1 MADSLF
7 FMLKIPYE
15 QVLKE
20 IQTKTNMTEEQIEQ
34 QIKEKMELLS
44 GLISKDG
51 AAHILAN
58 ELGIKLTAPEG
69 KRKINALYAGM
80 RSSELVGK
88 VLRKFDVREF
98 QSGDRHGKVGS
109 FIIADETGTVR
120 VTCWHDQTK
129 AMDGLRENDTVAIM
143 DSMVKENRGT
153 LEVHLNERSKI
164 LQNPPG
170 VVIEGIKA
178 PAVSMRKAIAALS
191 ENDLNV
197 ELLGTIV
204 QVFDIKFFERCPVC
218 RKRIKEQEAG
228 YVCQEHGAIK
238 PEYSFVMNLYLDDGS
253 GNIRIVLFGQQV
265 QQLLKKTEEELQ
277 IYRTAPE
284 AAEKIKTELLGEM
297 VKITGKCTKNQMFGH
312 LECIGQRVE
321 TDINPEEEINRLQS
335 ELEKGSG
342 TEKA

>member
-1 MADSLF
+1 MI
-7 FMLKIPYE
+7 KIPYE

-20 IQTKTNMTEEQIEQ
+20 IKTKTNMNEEQIEQ

-58 ELGIKLTAPEG
+58 ELGIKLIAPEG
-69 KRKINALYAGM
+69 KRKINTLYAGM
-80 RSSELVGK
+80 RPSELVGK
-88 VLRKFDVREF
+88 VLRKFEVREF
-98 QSGDRHGKVGS
+98 QSGERHGTVGS
-109 FIIADETGTVR
+109 FIIADETGTIR
-120 VTCWHDQTK
+120 VTCWHEQTK
-129 AMDGLRENDTVAIM
+129 AMGPLQENDTVAIL

-153 LEVHLNERSKI
+153 LEVHLNERSKL

-178 PAVSMRKAIAALS
+178 VGASMRKTIGALG

-228 YVCQEHGAIK
+228 FVCTEHGNIK
-238 PEYSFVMNLYLDDGS
+238 PEYSWVMNLYLDDGS

-284 AAEKIKTELLGEM
+284 AAEKIKTDLLGEM
-297 VKITGKCTKNQMFGH
+297 VKLTGKCVKNQMFDR
-312 LECIGQRVE
+312 LEFIGQRVE
-321 TDINPEEEINRLQS
+321 TNINPEEEIARLQQ

-342 TEKA
+342 MEKA

>member
-1 MADSLF
+1 
-7 FMLKIPYE
+7 MLKIPYE
-15 QVLKE
+15 QILKE
-20 IQTKTNMTEEQIEQ
+20 IKAKTNMSEEQIEQ
-34 QIKEKMELLS
+34 QIKEKMDLLS

-58 ELGIKLTAPEG
+58 EVGIKLAAPEG
-69 KRKINALYAGM
+69 KRKINSLYAGM
-80 RSSELVGK
+80 RPSELIGK

-109 FIIADETGTVR
+109 FIIADETGTIR
-120 VTCWHDQTK
+120 VTCWHEQTK
-129 AMDGLRENDTVAIM
+129 AMDALKENDTVAIL
-143 DSMVKENRGT
+143 DGTVKENRGT
-153 LEVHLNERSKI
+153 LEVHLNERSSL

-178 PAVSMRKAIAALS
+178 PAANMRKTIAALS
-191 ENDLNV
+191 ENDLNI

-228 YVCQEHGAIK
+228 YVCPEHGTIK
-238 PEYSFVMNLYLDDGS
+238 PEYSWVMNLYLDDGS
-253 GNIRIVLFGQQV
+253 GNIRVVLFGQQV

-284 AAEKIKTELLGEM
+284 AAEKIKTDLLGEM
-297 VKITGKCTKNQMFGH
+297 VKLTGKCSKNQMFGR
-312 LECIGQRVE
+312 LEFIAQRVE
-321 TDINPEEEINRLQS
+321 TNINPEEEISRLQQ
-335 ELEKGSG
+335 ELEKAGM
-342 TEKA
+342 EKA